1 MDIQVRKLA
10 LIEEFLRINDES
22 LIAKLETFIKK
33 EKNKSHEAPVTPMSL
48 NDLHEMI
55 DQAKSDSDAG
65 RIISHQDLKNLVK
78 TWK

>member
-33 EKNKSHEAPVTPMSL
+33 EKKKSHEAPVNPMSL